1 MTVSPGNDGVL
12 VVGYGN
18 GLRSDDGVGRAVA
31 ERLVDD
37 PRLAGAT
44 VLSVHQLTPE
54 LAVDISRASVVVF
67 IDAALGG
74 RPGEI
79 TVGRLAPAAAPA
91 AVPVPVAP
99 ITSFTHHL
107 DAASLVALATGLFG
121 GAPLVHLVTIAGASM
136 DVGDQ
141 LSPIVA
147 AALPQAVETV
157 VDVAVGEPAATTP
170 DERRRV
176 PLHA

>member
-1 MTVSPGNDGVL
+1 MTASPENDEVL

-31 ERLVDD
+31 ERLADD

-44 VLSVHQLTPE
+44 VLSLHQLTPE
-54 LAVDISRASVVVF
+54 LAVDISRAAVVVLV
-67 IDAALGG
+67 DAVLGG

-79 TVGRLAPAAAPA
+79 TVGRLATAGASAASASA
-91 AVPVPVAP
+91 
-99 ITSFTHHL
+99 TSFTHHL

-121 GAPLVHLVTIAGASM
+121 GHPRVHLVTVAGATM

-147 AALPQAVETV
+147 AALPRAVQTV
-157 VDVAVGEPAATTP
+157 IDVALGSTVAADRT
-170 DERRRV
+170 ERERV
-176 PLHA
+176 AAHA